1 MKQKLISG
9 IILFNLIYILQGCAS
24 RKEIVRFQDDTDYL
38 RSQVE
43 VLVNENKE
51 MKKMLQAQLKVV
63 TALENDTRQI
73 KADLISELSGLK
85 EQTGYIDS
93 KLDDHIYQM
102 SRFTGVQT
110 AQAPLNEPGD
120 SADADKKSVRSAVE
134 GNHKDLYDASYLDLT
149 RGNYLMALQ
158 GFQQYLSKF
167 PHSELA
173 SNAQYWIGETYYAQ
187 GEYQSAL
194 REFER
199 AVNNYPE
206 GNKQP
211 AALLKA
217 GYCFQKM
224 GDVVS
229 SQKYL
234 KLVIQRFPNSEEA
247 RLAASNIKN

>member
-1 MKQKLISG
+1 MKHKLISV
-9 IILFNLIYILQGCAS
+9 IILLTSLYVLSGCAS

-38 RSQVE
+38 RNQVE
-43 VLVNENKE
+43 LLVSENRE
-51 MKKMLQAQLKVV
+51 MKKMLQSQLKLV

-73 KADLISELSGLK
+73 KADLISELSVLK

-102 SRFTGVQT
+102 SRFTGVQ
-110 AQAPLNEPGD
+110 AARVPLSEPQTNADGD
-120 SADADKKSVRSAVE
+120 NPVRGAGE
-134 GNHKDLYDASYLDLT
+134 GSPKELYDVSYLDLT
-149 RGNYLMALQ
+149 RGNYLLALQ

-167 PHSELA
+167 PHSDLA
-173 SNAQYWIGETYYAQ
+173 SNAQYWIGETFYAQ

-199 AVNNYPE
+199 VVNNYPE
-206 GNKQP
+206 GNKQA

-217 GYCFQKM
+217 GYCYQKM
-224 GDVVS
+224 GDS
-229 SQKYL
+229 AGSQKYL